1 MTDRA
6 EGRDLPPTEAAAD
19 AVRPQPAP
27 GPVIESV
34 PLSTAPEAAGA
45 ADASHPMIDSVLVG
59 GGEGQAAAPR
69 EALRHPA
76 APDAAEGGPAASG
89 GIGEA
94 EVVAREAPLAASSV
108 PPVDREIRADAA
120 PSVSLAPARRS
131 GGFWPLAF
139 GGVVAAAL
147 GAGAVWFVDHRL
159 PAGPDPA
166 LGEAARAA
174 VGAELDARAAALAE
188 TAREAGAAAGNEA
201 GNEAGAEAARAVLAG
216 LPPQA
221 GAAAA
226 GQAALDAQAARID
239 ALEARL
245 AEAGTAPA
253 AEGTGPAAPAT
264 DALDALR
271 RELAAQAGRI
281 DELAARPAADPALAE
296 ELRAMAEGA
305 AAARERAE
313 AAAAQVEAR
322 LAEAARQSESIQA
335 EVEQNARRA
344 ETAAA
349 VARLEGVL
357 DSGGDTAAA
366 MAGLR
371 AAGVEPPAALAAE
384 IPSLDAL
391 QDGFDDAARAG
402 LRAAQQAA
410 PEGGGGGLLG
420 FIREQTGA
428 RSVTP
433 RSGSDPDAVL
443 SRAGA
448 AVAEGDI
455 AAALAE
461 IDGLPPAARDAMS
474 GWIAGA
480 RAWTDARAA
489 LGSLKPQP

>member
-1 MTDRA
+1 MTDRV
-6 EGRDLPPTEAAAD
+6 EGRDLPPTEAPAG

-45 ADASHPMIDSVLVG
+45 AETSHPMIDSVLVG
-59 GGEGQAAAPR
+59 EGEGQTAAPR

-76 APDAAEGGPAASG
+76 APEAPQGGDAGSG
-89 GIGEA
+89 GIEEA
-94 EVVAREAPLAASSV
+94 EIVAGEAPLAVSSV

-120 PSVSLAPARRS
+120 PSVSPAPARRS

-201 GNEAGAEAARAVLAG
+201 GAEAARAALAE

-253 AEGTGPAAPAT
+253 AEGTAPAAPAT

-271 RELAAQAGRI
+271 RELAAQAARI

-384 IPSLDAL
+384 IPSLAAL
-391 QDGFDDAARAG
+391 RDGFDDAARAG

-410 PEGGGGGLLG
+410 PEGGGSGFLG

-433 RSGSDPDAVL
+433 RPGSDPDAVL

-461 IDGLPPAARDAMS
+461 IDGLPPAAREAMS
-474 GWIAGA
+474 GWIAAA